1 MFVNTKRYL
10 LFLMTILMVSFFVS
24 CSSDTDDSSTTEP
37 DPNTGIVQLTI
48 DASSY
53 TNWTYF
59 NVSSGE
65 IVSPVEPENSTEWD
79 LAFNRF
85 KIKTN
90 SGTSG
95 IGDAGIIDLGVQE
108 FDSVASVPSNY
119 YFVDDSLAI
128 NMGDSLASESHYSF
142 NKLFYDW
149 YSMEGSPPSITI
161 LSRDHIYSVKNASG
175 SVYSK
180 LQILDYYDPISSQSG
195 FLTIKYVDSMIVNTE
210 NFTNTIEV
218 VINATDSLNWVY
230 YNFQNSEV
238 VEIDDP
244 LLSNEWDI
252 AFQKY
257 RIKTNSG
264 TAQSTY
270 TVDVGLGVH
279 ILDTVLPFEEI
290 RTVSTD
296 LNYTVDT
303 ELVDQADST
312 FIYDGNSLMYDW
324 FLFQEDP
331 PITNYDRIYIIQDGR
346 FDYTKLQLLE
356 YTGGIV
362 KFKYEYYITADWE

>member
-1 MFVNTKRYL
+1 MFVNTKKYL

-24 CSSDTDDSSTTEP
+24 CSSDTDDNSTTEP

-53 TNWTYF
+53 INWTYF

-65 IVSPVEPENSTEWD
+65 TVTPVDPENSTEWD

-108 FDSVASVPSNY
+108 FDSVTSVPMNY
-119 YFVDDSLAI
+119 YFVDDSISI
-128 NMGDSLASESHYSF
+128 NMGDSLASESHFSF

-149 YSMEGSPPSITI
+149 YSMEGWPPTI

-175 SVYSK
+175 EGYSK
-180 LQILDYYDPISSQSG
+180 LQILDYYDPTSSQSG
-195 FLTIKYVDSMIVNTE
+195 FVTIKYVDSMLVSNE
-210 NFTNTIEV
+210 SFTNTIEV
-218 VINATDSLNWVY
+218 EINATDTANWVY

-238 VEIDDP
+238 VEIEDP

-252 AFQKY
+252 AFQRY

-290 RTVSTD
+290 RTVSTSLD
-296 LNYTVDT
+296 YTVDS
-303 ELVDQADST
+303 ELQDQADST
-312 FIYDGNSLMYDW
+312 FIYDGNPLMYDW
-324 FLFQEDP
+324 VLFQGYP
-331 PITNYDRIYIIQDGR
+331 PITNYDRIYIIQDGK
-346 FDYTKLQLLE
+346 FDYTKLQMLE
-356 YTGGIV
+356 YSGGIV
-362 KFKYEYYITADWE
+362 RFKYEYYLTADWE